1 MFSDNRWYDTSYGS
15 RSVPDQGTAD
25 ANLVRNMLAH
35 IRSER
40 PLSQPDVLPSGVTD
54 LRMYRVF
61 VDSAVTD
68 IHLSR

>member
-1 MFSDNRWYDTSYGS
+1 M
-15 RSVPDQGTAD
+15 
-25 ANLVRNMLAH
+25 
-35 IRSER
+35 RSEK

-54 LRMYRVF
+54 LRLYRVF